1 MKEDARESLKIA
13 LFLSADILHDLHA
26 RGIIDGGLILLLPWD
41 GDATEVGIAGY
52 APEREDGQPVG
63 QIYHEIL
70 AALVWTLLTSGIQP
84 ASIMEATERAIR
96 FYPQLTPNTIAPLD
110 GLGELN

>member
-1 MKEDARESLKIA
+1 MKDGIKDDLKTA
-13 LFLSADILHDLHA
+13 LFACADILRDLNE
-26 RGIIDGGLILLLPWD
+26 RSVIDGGLILLLPWD

-52 APEREDGQPVG
+52 APEREEGQPIG

-70 AALVWTLLTSGIQP
+70 AALVWTLLTSGITP
-84 ASIMEATERAIR
+84 GSIMEATDRAIR
-96 FYPQLTPNTIAPLD
+96 FYPELTPNSIAPLD